1 MKKTLF
7 FISLS
12 LASLTYLTAQEIVI
26 SSGANI
32 QVAAGASLNV
42 DGLELAPS
50 VSFSFTENTFTKSST
65 AIMANSNE
73 SMDRVYTLVN
83 PVIAFQGTIVF
94 NYEDADENGIAD
106 ADAVLE
112 LNQGGTWVNY
122 PDTDGV
128 DNMVTSTI
136 GSAVNFTQVTA
147 SSSSAT
153 LTVGPTSEKLFVK
166 VYPNPVVNEIH
177 ISHTE
182 AIEAT
187 IFNQL
192 GQEVLRTNQKTID
205 FSSFA
210 KGLYILQVNNKNKTN
225 SNNFKIIKK

>member
-83 PVIAFQGTIVF
+83 PVI
-94 NYEDADENGIAD
+94 
-106 ADAVLE
+106 
-112 LNQGGTWVNY
+112 
-122 PDTDGV
+122 
-128 DNMVTSTI
+128 
-136 GSAVNFTQVTA
+136 
-147 SSSSAT
+147 
-153 LTVGPTSEKLFVK
+153 
-166 VYPNPVVNEIH
+166 
-177 ISHTE
+177 
-182 AIEAT
+182 
-187 IFNQL
+187 
-192 GQEVLRTNQKTID
+192 
-205 FSSFA
+205 
-210 KGLYILQVNNKNKTN
+210 
-225 SNNFKIIKK
+225 